1 MKIGSYTV
9 PNNRLRNLIEDAKK
23 VYEKFPNEEV
33 EAEFIAHTLDNSPTS
48 GAFKQ
53 KLADLRS
60 YGLLEGRGKIR
71 ISELGKK
78 VTYGHEDEKRDAFE
92 KIIKTIPLWGIFF
105 DKYGVSIKEDNF
117 WVDLAKITGL
127 ERPESQNKAEWV
139 RKAYLEDVRYYK
151 PVEKAQKPIFEQEKP
166 FESVSEP
173 IDRNEKKMIPA
184 QEPKTPIENKAKPEN
199 IDEISFGDIRIWI
212 PKGDAKAVSKAKKL
226 LDIYIEDNIEAPTT
240 AS

>member
-1 MKIGSYTV
+1 MKIGSYTI
-9 PNNRLRNLIEDAKK
+9 PNNRLRTLIEDAKK

-78 VTYGHEDEKRDAFE
+78 VTYGHEDEKREAFE
-92 KIIKTIPLWGIFF
+92 KIIKNIPLWGIFF

-139 RKAYLEDVRYYK
+139 RKAYLDDVRYYK
-151 PVEKAQKPIFEQEKP
+151 PVEKAQESGLGQENQP
-166 FESVSEP
+166 ERVPMS
-173 IDRNEKKMIPA
+173 IDRRETQMETQQFSQNTINAIGYIGFPEYSKA
-184 QEPKTPIENKAKPEN
+184 PIEIKDELSYNIAKQLLEAIGNKLKEKTK
-199 IDEISFGDIRIWI
+199 EVTG
-212 PKGDAKAVSKAKKL
+212 KTG
-226 LDIYIEDNIEAPTT
+226 E
-240 AS
+240 